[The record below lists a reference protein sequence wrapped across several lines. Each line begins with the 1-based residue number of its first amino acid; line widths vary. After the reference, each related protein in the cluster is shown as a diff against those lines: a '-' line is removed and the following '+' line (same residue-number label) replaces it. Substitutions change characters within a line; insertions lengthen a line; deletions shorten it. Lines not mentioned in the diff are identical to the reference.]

1 VSLHTGTLAPKSFP
15 RLRLPAMQ
23 RSFVFSSDD
32 CNQRCTVFI
41 CETSIRSETVRRSA
55 EERLG
60 FNGHSESRYARS
72 ARRKDRAALSHRSP
86 VLTLQ
91 GTLSELIKP
100 RGYRQVAIKL
110 RCQDHDLGNGVK
122 MLLRSQ
128 YLHKKPRSSTR
139 HLPGTPQSR
148 TELSRAQP
156 VHDVS
161 APKLRDYGAECRDPL
176 Q

>member
-15 RLRLPAMQ
+15 RLQLPAVQ
-23 RSFVFSSDD
+23 QSFVFSSED
-32 CNQRCTVFI
+32 CNQRYTVFM
-41 CETSIRSETVRRSA
+41 CEASIRSKTVRHSA
-55 EERLG
+55 EERVG

-72 ARRKDRAALSHRSP
+72 ARRKDKAALSHSSP
-86 VLTLQ
+86 VLTIQ
-91 GTLSELIKP
+91 GPLSELIEP
-100 RGYRQVAIKL
+100 SGYRQVAIKL

-128 YLHKKPRSSTR
+128 NLHKKPRSSTR

-148 TELSRAQP
+148 TELLRAQP

-161 APKLRDYGAECRDPL
+161 APKLRDYDAEYRDPL